1 MASPADAPATRAL
14 FQPQAIVP
22 SAEQTAIQTAT
33 ERTLIVEANAGA
45 AKTTTL
51 ALRMA
56 ESWRRG
62 TPPEAFLA
70 LTFTEPA
77 CEALRGALRKIGVP
91 AGVVQRLRIQTF
103 EAFSTELLA
112 ELEGGAVPVLRSD
125 EALSPYVW
133 QAVQRVEEQPGERW
147 RDELLLPS
155 IGDNAMVEAFLRTAT
170 RLKGS
175 LRDLLERGDSPVS
188 PDYADRIGVEYTLL
202 RVFLAYE
209 RLRRNEAADRPLFRG
224 ELDATHD
231 LARLLIEG
239 DDVRGLQ
246 RWPASASVVVVD
258 EMHDLN
264 AAMFRVLR
272 ELLDHTPS
280 FFCGV
285 GDIDQVLHEAAGAD
299 AAFMREAIEQQTR
312 RRVRRLPLTPSH
324 RFGRTLATKAGR
336 LAGKPYGSAAT
347 HDTRV
352 ALLGYED
359 DQHCAALVVEAA
371 QAWRARPRARM
382 DQFAILLRH
391 AHRSVPI
398 ENALLQ
404 AQIPYTT
411 AGLESYLKRPEVL
424 FVRGLLAVATDSLG
438 SVADPRTRE
447 QVMRALVFFSG
458 SRIEVEGREH
468 ESQETLLSDAIR
480 SVRDAPRF
488 LSHFVENQVL
498 RTASPSM
505 RRRLQAAV
513 ALAREHS
520 GPTLLADMLSEL
532 DIGAIVR
539 EVCVSRQRRSDAL
552 GNLAGLQHAAAG
564 HETAMDYFQS
574 LNEAEQQQARLKKGA
589 SLLIASVPSVK
600 GLEFDQVVLPYL
612 AQGEFPA
619 AGGHDVEEQNLL
631 YVGMTRARLGL
642 TLCASLGEPSGF
654 VARMGYKLSATS

>member
-1 MASPADAPATRAL
+1 MAQPADAQ

-62 TPPEAFLA
+62 TPPEAFVA

-77 CEALRGALRKIGVP
+77 CVALRGALLKIGVP
-91 AGVVQRLRIQTF
+91 PPVVQRLRIQTF
-103 EAFSTELLA
+103 EAFSSELLA
-112 ELEGGAVPVLRSD
+112 ELEGASVPVLASD
-125 EALSPYVW
+125 EQLSPYVW

-147 RDELLLPS
+147 RDELMLPS
-155 IGDNAMVEAFLRTAT
+155 LGDNAMVEAFLRLAT

-175 LRDLLERGDSPVS
+175 LRDLLERGDTPVS
-188 PDYADRIGVEYTLL
+188 PAYAESLGVEYTLL
-202 RVFLAYE
+202 RVFLAFE
-209 RLRRNEAADRPLFRG
+209 RIRRNEAADRPLFRA
-224 ELDATHD
+224 EFDATHD
-231 LARLLIEG
+231 LARFLIEG
-239 DDVRGLQ
+239 DSVRELK
-246 RWPASASVVVVD
+246 RWPANATVVVVD

-272 ELLDHTPS
+272 ELLESTPS

-285 GDIDQVLHEAAGAD
+285 GDVDQVLHEATGAD
-299 AAFMREAIEQQTR
+299 AQFMRGAIEEQTT

-336 LAGKPYGSAAT
+336 LAAKPYGSAAA

-359 DQHCAALVVEAA
+359 DAHCAALVVQAA

-391 AHRSVPI
+391 PHRSVPI

-404 AQIPYTT
+404 AEIPYTT
-411 AGLESYLKRPEVL
+411 AGFQSYLMRPEVL

-447 QVMRALVFFSG
+447 EVMRALVFFSG
-458 SRIEVEGREH
+458 SRIQVEGREH
-468 ESQETLLSDAIR
+468 ESQEALLADAVR

-498 RTASPSM
+498 RTTSASM

-513 ALAREHS
+513 ALARTQR
-520 GPTLLADMLSEL
+520 GPTLLQDMLAAL

-552 GNLAGLQHAAAG
+552 GNLAGLQQAAAR
-564 HETAMDYFQS
+564 HDTALAYFDS
-574 LNEAEQQQARLKKGA
+574 LNAAEQMQARLKKSA

-600 GLEFDQVVLPYL
+600 GLEFEQVVLPYL
-612 AQGEFPA
+612 AHGEFPA
-619 AGGHDVEEQNLL
+619 PSGSAVQEQNLL

-642 TLCASLGEPSGF
+642 TLCASAHSPSGF
-654 VARMGYKLSATS
+654 VARMGYKPSAAP